1 MAEVLRRAER
11 VASAGDWP
19 ADLAAGSVVLDY
31 DSRHRRRIR
40 LSCDDGTSILLD
52 LAKAIALREGDG
64 LATEDGAWIAVQ
76 SAAEN
81 LAEITCGSSHDLPR
95 IAWHLGNR
103 HCPAAIE
110 PDRILIRRDHVI
122 EEMLRGLGARVK
134 EVLEPFDPERGA
146 YDDRNIG
153 HDHSHD

>member
-1 MAEVLRRAER
+1 MTEVLRRAKR

-81 LAEITCGSSHDLPR
+81 LAE
-95 IAWHLGNR
+95 
-103 HCPAAIE
+103 PAAALMISRAS
-110 PDRILIRRDHVI
+110 PGIWVTDIARQRSRRI
-122 EEMLRGLGARVK
+122 G
-134 EVLEPFDPERGA
+134 
-146 YDDRNIG
+146 
-153 HDHSHD
+153 S